1 MTSSI
6 RRRGQESNPD
16 SYQNEKLNM
25 FELVISNAYRD
36 TYLSLHLFAG
46 SDGVTGRVTKYTS

>member
-25 FELVISNAYRD
+25 FELVISNAYV
-36 TYLSLHLFAG
+36 SLF
-46 SDGVTGRVTKYTS
+46 TSFCG